1 MGGFGEIAL
10 GSVQWGMPYGIA
22 NQSGPPTGDELP
34 RLLKLAQDAGVRTID
49 TARAYGASE
58 SEIGRHI
65 GDDPRW
71 RVVTKTDPAVVD
83 AAGLLESLRASEA
96 ALKRSPLDA
105 VLLHRPV
112 QKAGVWAQ
120 LLRERDAG
128 RVGMV
133 GLSALTPAHAWAAL
147 DDPDVDIIQVAASL
161 FDQRLARAGFFE
173 AARGRVVFVR
183 SIYLQG
189 VAHLAPDALPA
200 HLSEL
205 RGPLAAV
212 RETGVPA
219 WQLFLAYAGTL
230 PGAVPLLGC
239 ERAAQLAENV
249 AAWQDRG
256 RHRETVERLAAE
268 MPALP
273 DRVVEPAIWKA

>member
-1 MGGFGEIAL
+1 MGGFGELAL

-22 NQSGPPTGDELP
+22 NQSGSPTGAELS
-34 RLLKLAQDAGVRTID
+34 RLLKLALDAGVRTID

-58 SEIGRHI
+58 SEIGRHV
-65 GDDPRW
+65 GNDTRW

-83 AAGLLESLRASEA
+83 EAGLLESLRASEA
-96 ALKRSPLDA
+96 ALQRPSLDA
-105 VLLHRPV
+105 VLLHRPA
-112 QKAGVWAQ
+112 QKQAVWSQ

-133 GLSALTPAHAWAAL
+133 GLSALTPADAWAAL
-147 DDPDVDIIQVAASL
+147 EDPDVAVIQVAASL

-189 VAHLAPDALPA
+189 VAHLAPDALPE
-200 HLSEL
+200 HLAAL

-249 AAWQDRG
+249 AAWWDRH
-256 RHRETVERLAAE
+256 RLRETVERLAAA

-273 DRVVEPAIWKA
+273 ERVLDPAQWKA

>member
-34 RLLKLAQDAGVRTID
+34 RLLALARDAGVRTID

-58 SEIGRHI
+58 AEIGRHV
-65 GDDPRW
+65 GDDTRW
-71 RVVTKTDPAVVD
+71 RVVTKTDPAAVD
-83 AAGLLESLRASEA
+83 DASLLESLRASEA
-96 ALKRSPLDA
+96 ALQRTPLDA
-105 VLLHRPV
+105 VLLHRPA
-112 QKAGVWAQ
+112 QKASVWKS

-128 RVGMV
+128 RVGMI
-133 GLSALTPAHAWAAL
+133 GLSALTPADAWAAL

-161 FDQRLARAGFFE
+161 FDQRLARDGFFE

-189 VAHLAPDALPA
+189 VAHLMPEALPA
-200 HLSEL
+200 HLAEL
-205 RGPLAAV
+205 REPLAAV
-212 RETGVPA
+212 RAFGVPT

-239 ERAAQLAENV
+239 ERASQLAENL
-249 AAWQDRG
+249 AAWRDRG
-256 RHRETVERLAAE
+256 RHRQAVAQLAAG
-268 MPALP
+268 MPVLP
-273 DRVVEPAIWKA
+273 DRVLDPAQWQA

>member
-1 MGGFGEIAL
+1 MGGFGELAL

-22 NQSGPPTGDELP
+22 NQSGPPTGDELSQ
-34 RLLKLAQDAGVRTID
+34 LLKLAQDAGVRTID

-58 SEIGRHI
+58 CEIGRHV
-65 GDDPRW
+65 GDDTRW

-96 ALKRSPLDA
+96 ALKRPSLDA
-105 VLLHRPV
+105 VLLHRPA
-112 QKAGVWAQ
+112 QKTAVWSR

-128 RVGMV
+128 RIGMV
-133 GLSALTPAHAWAAL
+133 GLSALTPADAWAAL
-147 DDPDVDIIQVAASL
+147 EDTDVDIIQVAASL

-189 VAHLAPDALPA
+189 VAHLAPDALPG
-200 HLSEL
+200 HLAVL

-239 ERAAQLAENV
+239 ERAAQLADNV
-249 AAWQDRG
+249 AAWRDRD
-256 RHRETVERLAAE
+256 RHAETVKSLAAA

-273 DRVVEPAIWKA
+273 DRVLDPAQWKA